1 VPFPAAGVAPEAREE
16 RGLAALL
23 PTDVYFPRVNGV
35 STSIATF
42 RAALS
47 ALGHATRLVAP
58 AYGAGEREEAGVLRV
73 AGRRVPFDPED
84 RFVPARRMLE
94 TARSAGR
101 CDLVHVQTPFSA
113 HRAGVALARER
124 GLPLVETYHTHF
136 EGYFEH
142 YAPFLPAALARAA
155 ARRMARRQGREV
167 DLLVVPSTAM
177 RAVLERYGVTAP
189 IEALPTGLP
198 ESAFRP
204 GDRARFRARHGIPEA
219 RPVLV
224 HVGRLGHEKNVG
236 FLLDALL
243 RLRTVVPDVLL
254 VLAGEG
260 PAAGA
265 LERRIA
271 AEGLGPHVLRLGYL
285 DRDRQLADCYRAGDA
300 FVFASKTE
308 TQGLVL
314 LEAMA
319 QGVPVVALAE
329 LGTADLLAAG
339 RGALVPRE
347 DPADFA
353 AACARLLGDRVLA
366 LRLGAEARGLAAA
379 WSARAMAE
387 RLARLWSELIER
399 PAARRRPR

>member
-1 VPFPAAGVAPEAREE
+1 
-16 RGLAALL
+16 
-23 PTDVYFPRVNGV
+23 
-35 STSIATF
+35 
-42 RAALS
+42 
-47 ALGHATRLVAP
+47 VAP

-84 RFVPARRMLE
+84 RWVPARRMLE
-94 TARSAGR
+94 TARGAGR
-101 CDLVHVQTPFSA
+101 CDLLHVQTPFSA

-155 ARRMARRQGREV
+155 ARRMARRQGRQV

-189 IEALPTGLP
+189 IEVLPTGLP
-198 ESAFRP
+198 EAAFRP

-236 FLLDALL
+236 FLLDVLA
-243 RLRTVVPDVLL
+243 RLRAMRPDVLL

-260 PAAGA
+260 PARPA

-271 AEGLGPHVLRLGYL
+271 AEGLALQVLTLGYL
-285 DRDRQLADCYRAGDA
+285 DRDRELADCYRAGDA

-319 QGVPVVALAE
+319 QGVPVVALAA

-347 DPADFA
+347 EPDDFA
-353 AACARLLGDRVLA
+353 AACARLLGDRALA
-366 LRLGAEARGLAAA
+366 ARLGAEARATAAA

-387 RLARLWSELIER
+387 RLVRLWSALVER
-399 PAARRRPR
+399 RAALRWPR